1 MDTSPLLGTILVNLQ
16 LTQALVAHLPMLFT
30 GSFGLCSKDI
40 GKQMQT
46 SNTTWANISHLCF
59 FGYTLP
65 ACLINI
71 ERDHNDR
78 P

>member
-1 MDTSPLLGTILVNLQ
+1 MWPICQCFLLDLLVCVQKTLENRCKHQIQHGPILVIY
-16 LTQALVAHLPMLFT
+16 V
-30 GSFGLCSKDI
+30 
-40 GKQMQT
+40 
-46 SNTTWANISHLCF
+46 F

>member
-16 LTQALVAHLPMLFT
+16 LTQSLVAHLPMLFT

-59 FGYTLP
+59 FWLYSPRLF
-65 ACLINI
+65 N
-71 ERDHNDR
+71 
-78 P
+78 

>member
-1 MDTSPLLGTILVNLQ
+1 MVDWNKCNNKESLFNELYPIRVFWFLVLLAWVQNTR
-16 LTQALVAHLPMLFT
+16 
-30 GSFGLCSKDI
+30 
-40 GKQMQT
+40 KQMQT
-46 SNTTWANISHLCF
+46 SNTTWANIGHLCF

-65 ACLINI
+65 ACLTNI

>member
-1 MDTSPLLGTILVNLQ
+1 M
-16 LTQALVAHLPMLFT
+16 A
-30 GSFGLCSKDI
+30 FGLCSKDL

-46 SNTTWANISHLCF
+46 SNTTWANIGHLCF

>member
-1 MDTSPLLGTILVNLQ
+1 M
-16 LTQALVAHLPMLFT
+16 A
-30 GSFGLCSKDI
+30 FGLCSKDI